1 MAGVDDTTDSIVSGR
16 PGVPGS
22 DSAEPAVPGAAV
34 EAPEEPRQQDR
45 HGGQAGKT
53 QRCPGAFIE
62 GFQTFVFT
70 EDRAT
75 VVDTSI
81 RVQTASAGGPSG
93 KNLENFPLWNSH
105 SSQAVPRF
113 LIILLLIYFVT
124 SRWWSVVMQGD
135 SECLGVYGAHS
146 TLLDT

>member
-16 PGVPGS
+16 PGVPSS
-22 DSAEPAVPGAAV
+22 DSAEPVVPGAAV
-34 EAPEEPRQQDR
+34 EAPEEPRHQDR

-53 QRCPGAFIE
+53 QRCP
-62 GFQTFVFT
+62 
-70 EDRAT
+70 
-75 VVDTSI
+75 SI
-81 RVQTASAGGPSG
+81 SVQTTSAGGPSG